1 MPALSARQIGTA
13 ALLMIGVASA
23 EQPISAFMAEHALG
37 ALNALLDSWSVEKL
51 LTYSRP
57 KIPLVLVPGRSA
69 YTWGVTVPP
78 ADIPREPPVK
88 LELALL
94 TVEDTAPGLEWEL
107 EILDQYQFEAGI
119 AIKQLT
125 SSYPAA
131 LYLDSAEP
139 VATLH
144 VWPVPDRSY
153 TVQLLPW
160 QAHSPYGGWDA
171 VLDWPN
177 GYARA
182 MQYGLA
188 CELASQYGVEPSPLI
203 LRTAEESKRALY
215 PMNAEVGRLSLI
227 PGRPVGGSPLGLPR
241 GFLEGTR

>member
-1 MPALSARQIGTA
+1 
-13 ALLMIGVASA
+13 V
-23 EQPISAFMAEHALG
+23 
-37 ALNALLDSWSVEKL
+37 
-51 LTYSRP
+51 YSRP
-57 KIPLVLVPGRSA
+57 KISLVLVPGRAA
-69 YTWGVTVPP
+69 YTWGLTTPP
-78 ADIPREPPVK
+78 ADIPREPPVT

-107 EILDQYQFEAGI
+107 QILDQYQFEAGI
-119 AIKQLT
+119 TIKQLT

-144 VWPVPDRSY
+144 VWPAPDMPY
-153 TVQLLPW
+153 TLQLLPW
-160 QAHSPYGGWDA
+160 QAHRPYGGWDD
-171 VLDWPN
+171 VLDWPT

-188 CELASQYGVEPSPLI
+188 LELAPQYGVEPSPLI
-203 LRTAEESKRALY
+203 VRTAEESKRALY
-215 PMNAEVGRLSLI
+215 VINAEVGKLSLR

-241 GFLEGTR
+241 GFVEGTR

>member
-1 MPALSARQIGTA
+1 
-13 ALLMIGVASA
+13 MIGVASA

-51 LTYSRP
+51 LVYSRP
-57 KIPLVLVPGRSA
+57 KISLVLVPGRSA
-69 YTWGVTVPP
+69 YTWGITVPP
-78 ADIPREPPVK
+78 CDIPGEPPVK

-94 TVEDTAPGLEWEL
+94 TVEDTAPGLEWEVT
-107 EILDQYQFEAGI
+107 ILDQYAFEAGI

-144 VWPVPDRSY
+144 VWPVPDMPY
-153 TVQLLPW
+153 TLQLLPW
-160 QAHSPYGGWDA
+160 SAHSPYGGWDD

-177 GYARA
+177 GYQRA
-182 MQYGLA
+182 MVYGLA
-188 CELASQYGVEPSPLI
+188 LELAPQYMVEPSPLI

-215 PMNAEVGRLSLI
+215 VINAEVGKLSLS
-227 PGRPVGGSPLGLPR
+227 PGRPVGSTALGYPR

>member
-1 MPALSARQIGTA
+1 MPAISARSIGTTALRLLGVAAAEAPLSADMAQS
-13 ALLMIGVASA
+13 AL
-23 EQPISAFMAEHALG
+23 E
-37 ALNALLDSWSVEKL
+37 ALNTMLDSWSVEKL
-51 LTYSRP
+51 LTYHRP
-57 KIPLVLVPGRSA
+57 KIPLALVPGRAS

-78 ADIPREPPVK
+78 SDIPREPPVR

-94 TVEDTAPGLEWEL
+94 TVEDTAPGLEWEVT
-107 EILDQYQFEAGI
+107 ILDQSEYEAGI
-119 AIKQLT
+119 WMKNLT

-144 VWPVPDRSY
+144 VWPIPDMPY
-153 TVQLLPW
+153 TLQLLPW
-160 QAHSPYGGWDA
+160 QAHSPYGGWDD
-171 VLDWPN
+171 VLEWPA
-177 GYARA
+177 GYQRA
-182 MQYGLA
+182 MVYGLA
-188 CELASQYGVEPSPLI
+188 LELAPQYMVEPSPLI

-215 PMNAEVGRLSLI
+215 PLNAEVGKIALW